1 MKPKYFVF
9 IIIIIIAQS
18 SVSQSLITYDSLA
31 NIAKSK
37 IANNTF
43 DYKNRKTWFEKFDT
57 QSESKNYISTLLDFM
72 ESTKL
77 SQQDELII
85 IEYIGKLYSINGKY
99 AESEALQEK
108 AYERGLISVNL
119 LTNLGA
125 NENYLGKNQEA
136 LQHYL
141 ECIDLSIKT
150 KAKISEI
157 ICDLNI
163 GKLYADLGINNKS
176 REYFRIASNNA
187 HSIKDTFYYATA
199 LKNLGIQYLNLPN
212 IDSALYYFTSAKNL
226 LTKDDQQILKMQ
238 CIHHIGIC
246 YSELGDHQKALELYK
261 IVENFYKEGNH
272 ERELAN
278 VYYDYSYSYIEMGD
292 FNKAIDYAK
301 SNHTIYVNIK
311 DII

>member
-1 MKPKYFVF
+1 MKLKYFVF

-43 DYKNRKTWFEKFDT
+43 DYKNRNIWFEKFDT
-57 QSESKNYISTLLDFM
+57 QSESKNYITTLLDFM

-125 NENYLGKNQEA
+125 NENYLG
-136 LQHYL
+136 
-141 ECIDLSIKT
+141 
-150 KAKISEI
+150 
-157 ICDLNI
+157 
-163 GKLYADLGINNKS
+163 
-176 REYFRIASNNA
+176 
-187 HSIKDTFYYATA
+187 
-199 LKNLGIQYLNLPN
+199 
-212 IDSALYYFTSAKNL
+212 
-226 LTKDDQQILKMQ
+226 
-238 CIHHIGIC
+238 
-246 YSELGDHQKALELYK
+246 
-261 IVENFYKEGNH
+261 
-272 ERELAN
+272 
-278 VYYDYSYSYIEMGD
+278 
-292 FNKAIDYAK
+292 
-301 SNHTIYVNIK
+301 
-311 DII
+311 